1 MHYVNSDRN
10 MVVGFR
16 ATRDFTRQLD
26 QLCQRLGHRRSAV
39 VRYAL
44 NQFMRSNWNNPEQF
58 NKVRHAMY

>member
-1 MHYVNSDRN
+1 MDSFNADRN

-58 NKVRHAMY
+58 SRVRNEMY